1 MKQGVKGMRK
11 QNNEMIKKRKAF
23 TREDWQVYSFLIPGA
38 ILIIL
43 FSYIPMYGLIMAFQ
57 NYRAGDNIFDLVNA
71 KWVGLKYFKQ
81 YLNSIYFE
89 RTFTNTLRLS
99 VLNLIFGFTMPIIF
113 ALLLNEVR
121 QLRVKKAVQTI
132 SYLPHFISTVVV
144 AGMVISFTD
153 MNGLINN
160 FLGIFGVPAQE
171 WLVKAKNF
179 PAIYTVTNVWKGF
192 GFGSILYF
200 SSLSSIDPQMYEAA
214 RIDGAN
220 RWQQMRFIT
229 LPSLAF
235 IIAVQLVMKTG
246 QMLQS
251 NRDLILLLYRSSNA
265 TMSDTISTYVYR
277 QGIEGGKYS
286 LATAVGFFSS
296 MISLMLTFIT
306 NKISN
311 RISGYGLW

>member
-1 MKQGVKGMRK
+1 MSTVRLSP
-11 QNNEMIKKRKAF
+11 KKSLSRRIWAVIQ
-23 TREDWQVYSFLIPGA
+23 RDWPLYVMMIPGLLFFA
-38 ILIIL
+38 I
-43 FSYIPMYGLIMAFQ
+43 YKYAPMYGIQIAFKDYAIRKGI
-57 NYRAGDNIFDLVNA
+57 NGSPWANPLL
-71 KWVGLKYFKQ
+71 KW
-81 YLNSIYFE
+81 
-89 RTFTNTLRLS
+89 FTRFFGSRQAQQIISNTLILS
-99 VLNLIFGFTMPIIF
+99 MAKIVCGLIPPLFL
-113 ALLLNEVR
+113 ALAFSECR
-121 QLRVKKAVQTI
+121 WRGYTRVMQTI

-160 FLGIFGVPAQE
+160 FLGVFGVPAQE